1 MIAATQIAL
10 LPCPGEPPHVRS
22 VAPAF
27 GAQRDALSGDRP
39 RAEPAPRRLQP
50 LSEFLDRRAGFQL
63 RLQQTVEALSVL
75 AMTYYGVG
83 VGVGAYLLKPLAKAA
98 SINKSLVTKIA
109 VAVIGLVVVLNV
121 RRMRRRLVREH
132 TSG

>member
-1 MIAATQIAL
+1 M
-10 LPCPGEPPHVRS
+10 RS
-22 VAPAF
+22 VAPTF

-50 LSEFLDRRAGFQL
+50 LSEFLNRRAGLQL
-63 RLQQTVEALSVL
+63 RLQQTVAGLSVI

-83 VGVGAYLLKPLAKAA
+83 LSAYPLKPLAQAA
-98 SINKSLVTKIA
+98 SISKSLVTMIA
-109 VAVIGLVVVLNV
+109 VPVIGLMVVLNL
-121 RRMRRRLVREH
+121 RRLCRRLVREP

>member
-1 MIAATQIAL
+1 M
-10 LPCPGEPPHVRS
+10 RS

-63 RLQQTVEALSVL
+63 RLQQTVEGLSVL
-75 AMTYYGVG
+75 AMTYYG

-98 SINKSLVTKIA
+98 SINESLVTMIA
-109 VAVIGLVVVLNV
+109 VPVIGLVVVLNV
-121 RRMRRRLVREH
+121 RRLRRRLVREH
-132 TSG
+132 TSS

>member
-10 LPCPGEPPHVRS
+10 LPCPGEPPHGRS
-22 VAPAF
+22 VALAF
-27 GAQRDALSGDRP
+27 GTQRDALSGVRP
-39 RAEPAPRRLQP
+39 RAEPASRRLQP
-50 LSEFLDRRAGFQL
+50 LSEFLDRRTGFQL

-75 AMTYYGVG
+75 AMTYYG

>member
-1 MIAATQIAL
+1 M
-10 LPCPGEPPHVRS
+10 RS

-50 LSEFLDRRAGFQL
+50 LSEFLDRRSSSQL
-63 RLQQTVEALSVL
+63 RLQQTVEGLSVI

-83 VGVGAYLLKPLAKAA
+83 LSAYLLKPLAEAA
-98 SINKSLVTKIA
+98 GINESLVTMLA
-109 VAVIGLVVVLNV
+109 VPVIGLVVVLNV
-121 RRMRRRLVREH
+121 RRLRRRLVREH
-132 TSG
+132 TSS